1 MRIEIKELTHIFDK
15 KTPLQTIAVDNV
27 STTIEQGE
35 YIGIIGQ
42 TGSGKTTFIEHL
54 NALLL
59 PNKGTIE
66 WIFENEKWN
75 KKTKQMD
82 KFIDSFLL
90 KKNFSN
96 RVKRSKDIRKRVGII
111 FQFAEYQLFSETI
124 KQDIAFGPMSFG
136 VKKAEAYERAK
147 KYLELVGLD
156 ETYLEKSPFGL
167 SGGQKRRVAL
177 AGILAMELD
186 VIVADEPTAG
196 LDPAGV
202 REILEIFNKL
212 HKEGKTIIIVTHDL
226 DNVLE
231 VTKRVILFKNGKIL
245 KDGDTYKILND
256 TESLYENNLE
266 PPRIL
271 AFINKLRKKGI
282 DIPKITSLDE
292 LISFLNTH
300 RALNKGGK

>member
-1 MRIEIKELTHIFDK
+1 MRIEVKELTHIFDK
-15 KTPLQTIAVDNV
+15 KTPLQTKAVDNV
-27 STTIEQGE
+27 STVIEQGE

-59 PNKGTIE
+59 PNQGTVE

-75 KKTKQMD
+75 RKTKQME
-82 KFIDSFLL
+82 KFMDSFLL
-90 KKNFSN
+90 KKNFGN

-136 VKKAEAYERAK
+136 VKKQEAYERAK

-177 AGILAMELD
+177 AGILAMEPD

-212 HKEGKTIIIVTHDL
+212 HQEGKTIIIVTHDL

-245 KDGDTYKILND
+245 KDGDTYEILND
-256 TESLYENNLE
+256 TEALYENSLE

-292 LISFLNTH
+292 LINFLNSH
-300 RALNKGGK
+300 RSVVKGGK